1 MQRLLRSCSLQCFEA
16 DLPCSHVVVVCR
28 PLQEHV
34 QSRIV
39 WHLDVDF
46 RLTSHLVMLHLMIRW
61 GLLGKRVLTPD
72 LDRRSLFGGFHTPP
86 SFFLLIHLLLT
97 IILMESGSIK
107 ILADVLLLLLSFF
120 SLFFFFSRCG
130 KVKVS
135 LLNLHPQTI
144 HFLLQTLILLD
155 DFRLRR
161 C

>member
-1 MQRLLRSCSLQCFEA
+1 MQRLLRSCSLQRFEA
-16 DLPCSHVVVVCR
+16 DLPCSHMIIVRR

-39 WHLDVDF
+39 GHLHVDF
-46 RLTSHLVMLHLMIRW
+46 RLTGYLMMLHLMMRW
-61 GLLGKRVLTPD
+61 GLLGKGVLTPD
-72 LDRRSLFGGFHTPP
+72 FDRRSLFGGFHTPP
-86 SFFLLIHLLLT
+86 NFFLLIHLLLT

-107 ILADVLLLLLSFF
+107 ILADVLLLLLFFF
-120 SLFFFFSRCG
+120 SLSLFFSHCG

-135 LLNLHPQTI
+135 LLNLHLQTI
-144 HFLLQTLILLD
+144 HFLLQTLILLN